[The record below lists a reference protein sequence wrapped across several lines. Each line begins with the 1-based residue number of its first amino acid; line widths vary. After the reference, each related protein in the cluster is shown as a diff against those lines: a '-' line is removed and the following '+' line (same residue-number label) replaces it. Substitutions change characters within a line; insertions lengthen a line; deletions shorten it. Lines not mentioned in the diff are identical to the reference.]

1 MKESA
6 KEKLGDQAAVGGAQ
20 DHIRAYISRG
30 EFTHH
35 AHAIEAVHE
44 QAAEIVAVIRALE
57 HAAVDVLQEE
67 SLLIDHVREL
77 QRKQQLHA
85 TGGYR
90 KVFVVHVGSMQ
101 HEAQHALLK
110 LIEEPTDKTHF
121 FFILPS
127 LSLVLP
133 TVASRLFFL
142 GRYGVQHHSAEL
154 VQLARDFVA
163 APIPERLKMVAFL
176 YEEDAPRGGKQA
188 TQEFVQVVLVM
199 MRARALTLAAKAPS
213 SNSEV
218 AASNLIYERCAAM
231 ADFAGDK
238 ASSSK
243 MIVEYLA
250 FLIP

>member
-6 KEKLGDQAAVGGAQ
+6 KEKIGDQVAVGGVQ

-30 EFTHH
+30 EFAHH

-44 QAAEIVAVIRALE
+44 QAAEIIAAIRALE

-85 TGGYR
+85 TGGDR

-110 LIEEPTDKTHF
+110 LIEEPTEKTHF

-142 GRYGVQHHSAEL
+142 GRYGLQHYSAEL
-154 VQLARDFVA
+154 VQLARDFVT
-163 APIPERLKMVAFL
+163 APIPERLKMAVFL
-176 YEEDAPRGGKQA
+176 HEEDAPRGGKQA
-188 TQEFVQVVLVM
+188 TQEFVQVVLGMIRV
-199 MRARALTLAAKAPS
+199 RGLALAAKAPGP
-213 SNSEV
+213 NGEAGAV
-218 AASNLIYERCAAM
+218 TLIYERCAAM

>member
-1 MKESA
+1 MNKSA
-6 KEKLGDQAAVGGAQ
+6 GEAQ
-20 DHIRAYISRG
+20 NHIRAYIARG
-30 EFTHH
+30 DFAHH
-35 AHAIEAVHE
+35 AHAIEAVHD
-44 QAAEIVAVIRALE
+44 QAVEIIAALRALE
-57 HAAVDVLQEE
+57 HAAIDVLQEE

-77 QRKQQLHA
+77 QRKQQLRA
-85 TGGYR
+85 TGGDR
-90 KVFVVHVGSMQ
+90 KIFVVQVGSMQ

-127 LSLVLP
+127 LSIVLP

-142 GRYGVQHHSAEL
+142 GRYGNRTGASASTASPELTLL
-154 VQLARDFVA
+154 VQNFLKARA
-163 APIPERLKMVAFL
+163 PERIKMTAYL
-176 YEEDAPRGGKQA
+176 YDEEPPRGGKQA
-188 TQEFVQVVLVM
+188 THEFVQSLLEAV
-199 MRARALTLAAKAPS
+199 REQTLKAVGTQADAQSAAQ
-213 SNSEV
+213 
-218 AASNLIYERCAAM
+218 IYARCAAM